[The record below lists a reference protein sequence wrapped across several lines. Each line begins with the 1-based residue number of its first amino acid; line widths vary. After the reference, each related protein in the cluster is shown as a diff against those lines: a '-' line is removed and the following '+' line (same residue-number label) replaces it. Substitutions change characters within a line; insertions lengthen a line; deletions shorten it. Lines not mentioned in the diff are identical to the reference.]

1 MQLGATG
8 DSATLRLVQSMPA
21 RLREG
26 GMAPLCYVNDLWKP
40 LEPGEEEPTGD
51 MVAQTSGGVVNAL
64 YNFLGVAFRD
74 EDREPIKEL
83 IERRRFSALGAELL
97 TFKGEF
103 LRLAQVTKEG
113 IIVLTIARGG
123 AVKSVNTCQQGES
136 PRALNL
142 REARTLF
149 EGGTMA
155 VVVDTEGAKTVTT
168 LYHPKHAP
176 MGLSLWEQW
185 TPAPR
190 TAPPTSAAPAAPP
203 AVEAPSA
210 DVLKSQALILAAR
223 EALRPENWALLPV
236 S

>member
-1 MQLGATG
+1 
-8 DSATLRLVQSMPA
+8 
-21 RLREG
+21 
-26 GMAPLCYVNDLWKP
+26 MAPLSYVNDLWKP
-40 LEPGEEEPTGD
+40 LEPGEVEPTGD

-64 YNFLGVAFRD
+64 YNFLGVAFSD
-74 EDREPIKEL
+74 DDREPIEEL
-83 IERRRFSALGAELL
+83 IERRRFNALGAELL
-97 TFKGEF
+97 TFKSEF

-113 IIVLTIARGG
+113 IIVLTISRGG
-123 AVKSVNTCQQGES
+123 AVKSADTCKQGES
-136 PRALNL
+136 PRALTL
-142 REARTLF
+142 REGRTLF

-168 LYHPKHAP
+168 LYHPKHGP
-176 MGLSLWEQW
+176 VGLSLWEQW

-190 TAPPTSAAPAAPP
+190 TAPPTPAAPA

-223 EALRPENWALLPV
+223 EALRPENWALRPV

>member
-1 MQLGATG
+1 
-8 DSATLRLVQSMPA
+8 
-21 RLREG
+21 
-26 GMAPLCYVNDLWKP
+26 MAPLCYVNDLWKP
-40 LEPGEEEPTGD
+40 LEPGDEEPTGD

-64 YNFLGVAFRD
+64 YNFTGIAFGND
-74 EDREPIKEL
+74 DRASIEEL
-83 IERRRFSALGAELL
+83 IERRRFNALGAELL

-123 AVKSVNTCQQGES
+123 AVKSADTCKQGES
-136 PRALNL
+136 PRALTL
-142 REARTLF
+142 KEGRALF

-155 VVVDTEGAKTVTT
+155 VLVDTEGTKMVTT
-168 LYHPKHAP
+168 LHHPKHARV
-176 MGLSLWEQW
+176 GLSLWEQC

-190 TAPPTSAAPAAPP
+190 TSPTPPAAPA

-210 DVLKSQALILAAR
+210 DVVKSQALILAAR
-223 EALRPENWALLPV
+223 EALRPENWALRPV